1 MHMGWGNFYWQRI
14 TIYLVNKVQQ
24 TPASCALY
32 KSVVHNWWS
41 LRTNTVSIEVVTLKF
56 STALYIDLFFIYL
69 FIFKGNRGLLTKPRP
84 TQNSSAS
91 HQLRNT
97 AIIHLCASV
106 HHFHSAKTQS
116 PRKKTPGKHSNE
128 TFKERSRGRKNHY
141 GVYGVS
147 TQVVQWF

>member
-1 MHMGWGNFYWQRI
+1 MQR
-14 TIYLVNKVQQ
+14 

-41 LRTNTVSIEVVTLKF
+41 LRTNTVFIEVVTLKF
-56 STALYIDLFFIYL
+56 STALHIDFF
-69 FIFKGNRGLLTKPRP
+69 FFKGNRGLLTKPRP

-97 AIIHLCASV
+97 AIIHLCATV

-128 TFKERSRGRKNHY
+128 TFKGRSRGRKNHC